1 VVPVV
6 LVGAIVLLAAITT
19 AWILLTRG
27 KSPSQSAEMISVQ
40 GTLSLLDN
48 SGVRPLDGQACEGMG
63 EYAAIKEGGP
73 ITVTDANGE
82 FVAEGRIGRGV
93 LDGGEG
99 FHTCALPFAVN
110 VPAGHGSYE
119 VEVAGYGSTSI
130 DEADLHRP
138 MDLMIG
144 QDAILPG

>member
-6 LVGAIVLLAAITT
+6 LVGAIVLLAAIAA

-27 KSPSQSAEMISVQ
+27 KSPSQPTDMIAVQ

-48 SGVRPLDGQACEGMG
+48 SGVRPIDGQTCEGTG
-63 EYAAIKEGGP
+63 EYAAIKEGGT
-73 ITVTDANGE
+73 ITVTGANGQ

-99 FHTCALPFAVN
+99 FHTCELTFAVN
-110 VPAGHGSYE
+110 VPTGHGSYE
-119 VEVAGYGSTSI
+119 FDVAGYGSTSI
-130 DEADLHRP
+130 EEADLHRP